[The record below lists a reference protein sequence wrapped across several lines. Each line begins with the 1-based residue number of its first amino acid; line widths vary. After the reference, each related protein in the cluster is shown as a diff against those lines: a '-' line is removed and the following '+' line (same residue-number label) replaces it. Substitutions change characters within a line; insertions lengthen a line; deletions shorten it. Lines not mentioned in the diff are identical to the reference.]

1 MNKTP
6 KVKYTNALIR
16 ESSPYL
22 LQHAHNPVNWYPWNE
37 QALTLA
43 RTADKPILLSIGYA
57 ACHWCHVMA
66 HESFE
71 DEETAALMNEHFIC
85 IKVDRE
91 ERPDIDQV
99 YMTFVQMSSG
109 GGGWP
114 LNVFLTPDQ
123 QPFFGGTYFPPT
135 DRFNLPSWR
144 KVLVEVS
151 RFYRQDK
158 AQLQQ
163 SIGLLEQVFGRNAAP
178 GTLIREFDSSIF
190 RQAVEKI
197 SILYDPQF
205 GGFGSA
211 PKFPAVQVMD
221 FLLRHYHRS
230 GDTRQLNMVTHSLRQ
245 MASGGIYDHL
255 GGGFARYSV
264 DSRWLIPH
272 FEKMLYDNAQLAG
285 LYLETFLVTSD
296 PFFLKITRET
306 LDFVAKELR
315 SKDGSF
321 YSSLDADS
329 EGIEGKYYLW
339 DHVEVESLL
348 AEKYPVFADYYD
360 ISYRGNH
367 EGKNILHIQS
377 DLAGTATR
385 FNIAETRAAQ
395 ILNDCRVKL
404 FQARSRRISPALDY
418 KIITS
423 WNALMLSAYAK
434 AYQVLQDE
442 KYRQIIIDNINF
454 LHTRLFK
461 NRQLL
466 HTYSKGL
473 AKHPGFLDDYALLIN
488 ALWDAYE
495 ALFDMNY
502 LEWAKELL
510 DYVNEHFW
518 DEHAAGYFYTSD
530 VHSALIQR
538 MKDEHDQSLPSAT
551 AIMLLNNLRFH
562 TLSGQTHLWQRSE
575 RVLRACAHDMAINP
589 YAYGSYLIALD
600 FFLHKPEEIIMALPD
615 RASAQPFNR
624 IIFNFFQPGKVV
636 FQLTPGQHSPLFSSD
651 LFKNKIPLDGK
662 PTVYI
667 CHNNTCSSPVCT
679 AEELKQLLLSGREVF
694 LKQ

>member
-1 MNKTP
+1 MNKIP
-6 KVKYTNALIR
+6 KAKYTNALIH

-71 DEETAALMNEHFIC
+71 DEQTAALMNGHFIC

-114 LNVFLTPDQ
+114 LNVFLTPAQ

-158 AQLQQ
+158 ARLQQ
-163 SIGLLEQVFGRNAAP
+163 SIGLIEQAFVRNTTP
-178 GTLIREFDSSIF
+178 DTLVREIDSSIF
-190 RQAVEKI
+190 TQAVEKI
-197 SILYDPQF
+197 ATLYDPQY

-245 MASGGIYDHL
+245 MACGGIYDHL

-264 DSRWLIPH
+264 DSSWLVPH

-285 LYLETFLVTSD
+285 LYLETFLETSD
-296 PFFLKITRET
+296 PFFLKITGET
-306 LDFVAKELR
+306 LDFVSRELR
-315 SKDGSF
+315 SEDGGF

-339 DHVEVESLL
+339 DRAEVKSLL
-348 AEKYPVFADYYD
+348 AENYPVFADYYD
-360 ISYRGNH
+360 ISSGGNY
-367 EGKNILHIQS
+367 EGKNILHIQT
-377 DLAGTATR
+377 DLTSTASR
-385 FNIAETRAAQ
+385 FNISEARAAQ
-395 ILNDCRVKL
+395 VLNDCRLKL
-404 FQARSRRISPALDY
+404 FQARSRRNSPALDY

-434 AYQVLQDE
+434 SYQVLQDE

-454 LHTRLFK
+454 LHTQLFK
-461 NRQLL
+461 NGQLL

-495 ALFDMNY
+495 ALFDINY

-510 DYVNEHFW
+510 DYVHAHFW
-518 DEHAAGYFYTSD
+518 DENAAGYFYTSAE
-530 VHSALIQR
+530 HAALIQR
-538 MKDEHDQSLPSAT
+538 MKDEHDQSWPSAT
-551 AIMLLNNLRFH
+551 AMMLLNNLRFYA
-562 TLSGQTHLWQRSE
+562 LSGHPHLWQRSE
-575 RVLRACAHDMAINP
+575 QVLRVCAHDMAINP
-589 YAYGSYLIALD
+589 YAYSSYLIALD
-600 FFLHKPEEIIMALPD
+600 FFLHKPKEIIIALPD
-615 RASAQPFNR
+615 QEPAQQFYQT
-624 IIFNFFQPGKVV
+624 IFNYFEPNKVV
-636 FQLTPGQHSPLFSSD
+636 FQLTPDQHSSLFSTA
-651 LFKNKIPLDGK
+651 LFKDKYPLDGK
-662 PTVYI
+662 ATIYF
-667 CHNNTCSSPVCT
+667 CHNNICSKPVCT
-679 AEELKQLLLSGREVF
+679 VEELKQTLLGDRF
-694 LKQ
+694 F